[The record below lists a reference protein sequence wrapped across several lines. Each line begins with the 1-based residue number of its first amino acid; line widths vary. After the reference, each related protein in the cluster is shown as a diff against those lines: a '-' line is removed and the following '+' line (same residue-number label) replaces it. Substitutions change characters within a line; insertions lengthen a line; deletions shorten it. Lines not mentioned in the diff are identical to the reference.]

1 MLSDL
6 CGSRHPSVARPSDQ
20 GNSAAVHGRYVR
32 PGEALLRSSA
42 ILRSHSGNLAGVFW
56 GAALTTWPSGRIP
69 LLGETVTTLVSDDA
83 TRWIL
88 DACRMGILAIDLAR
102 QAASLTW
109 LVSPVGLVSLVA
121 ILGLVFTGIPG
132 RIILEVETKL
142 AWRKELRRRR
152 LDRDDNDD
160 VLVAVTYMER
170 EE

>member
-1 MLSDL
+1 MD
-6 CGSRHPSVARPSDQ
+6 
-20 GNSAAVHGRYVR
+20 
-32 PGEALLRSSA
+32 
-42 ILRSHSGNLAGVFW
+42 
-56 GAALTTWPSGRIP
+56 
-69 LLGETVTTLVSDDA
+69 
-83 TRWIL
+83 
-88 DACRMGILAIDLAR
+88 ILAIDLAR